1 MKTATGFTHEAVI
14 SAGTLHRTQVIT
26 GGISPVQGSLNLLT
40 ILGGD
45 QGIDI
50 AKHARKPC
58 LDLGQQRQAGF
69 TTTGPHPTDPRT
81 VKIKGVFNPG
91 QRGGQKGGMP
101 PEAEPHHTH
110 GGARVTGS

>member
-26 GGISPVQGSLNLLT
+26 GGISPVQGSLNRLT

-45 QGIDI
+45 QGIGI
-50 AKHARKPC
+50 AKHAGKSC

-69 TTTGPHPTDPRT
+69 TTTGPHPTHT
-81 VKIKGVFNPG
+81 CAVKIKGVLNPG

-101 PEAEPHHTH
+101 PKQKPTTWMAAC
-110 GGARVTGS
+110 G